1 MSSLKSAANLHISAN
16 ASACAGDLCNFII
29 EKSNE
34 AIKKN
39 GFFRVGLS
47 GGSLVKFLSEEL
59 PKKNIEWSKWK
70 IFFCD
75 ERHVPEDHPECTF
88 TLYDK
93 SLFSKVGI
101 PKENVFKNDSN
112 LTVEQ
117 AAERYEKLIKEEFET
132 DSPRFDML
140 LLGMGPDGHT
150 CSLFPNHQLLNVKDK
165 IVAFIKDSPKPPPER
180 ITLTMPILLNCDNA
194 VFCSCGDGKKEMVK
208 EVLENQNMDF
218 PAARVQPVKGSLHWF
233 MDKGAA
239 GLLSNI

>member
-1 MSSLKSAANLHISAN
+1 MPSLKSAANLHISDT
-16 ASACAGDLCNFII
+16 ASACSVDLCNFIV
-29 EKSNE
+29 EKSEE
-34 AIKKN
+34 AIAKN
-39 GFFRVGLS
+39 GLFRIGLS

-59 PKKNIEWSKWK
+59 PKHSVEWSKWK

-75 ERHVPEDHPECTF
+75 ERHVPEDDPECTF
-88 TLYDK
+88 SLYNK
-93 SLFSKVGI
+93 GLFSKIGI
-101 PKENVFKNDSN
+101 PKENIFKNDSN

-117 AAERYEKLIKEEFET
+117 AAERYEKLVKDEFKT

-150 CSLFPNHQLLNVKDK
+150 CSLFPNHELLDVKDK
-165 IVAFIKDSPKPPPER
+165 IVASISNSPKPPPKR
-180 ITLTMPILLNCDNA
+180 ITLTMPVLLDCHYA

-208 EVLENQNMDF
+208 EVLENQNTTL

-233 MDKGAA
+233 LDKGAA